1 MKVFIRAQKI
11 TRRKR
16 LCVWC
21 GLMIYIAPIATCF
34 ISHKIIHVHS
44 NVIWDWQY
52 YMEYSHIQTA
62 YGNIMQNICQSHITL
77 LWNWIMLC
85 PTWREEGA
93 KRIVFVQ
100 YPHHHH
106 RCLECNNL
114 MMDRGSYVRDVDWW
128 VILHQL
134 EHVSYPI
141 TSFISIKMLCG
152 TGINYVE
159 YSHIQA
165 AYGNIR

>member
-11 TRRKR
+11 TRKR

-21 GLMIYIAPIATCF
+21 GLMIYIAPIATCS

-100 YPHHHH
+100 YPHTLTLALDDDDDDDASLFGVQQLDDGSWKL
-106 RCLECNNL
+106 RAWCRL
-114 MMDRGSYVRDVDWW
+114 MSY
-128 VILHQL
+128 IA
-134 EHVSYPI
+134 PI
-141 TSFISIKMLCG
+141 GTCFISHNI
-152 TGINYVE
+152 I
-159 YSHIQA
+159 HIHK
-165 AYGNIR
+165 NVMRDWH